1 MKDVEN
7 NSNIEKRN
15 GIDDDSIISELK
27 RAYKD
32 IESKRNTAEFKKIKH
47 AVEQK
52 VLLKD
57 KELKKKTQL

>member
-7 NSNIEKRN
+7 NSDIEKQN
-15 GIDDDSIISELK
+15 GIDDDSIISELR

-57 KELKKKTQL
+57 KELKEKTQL

>member
-47 AVEQK
+47 VVEQK

-57 KELKKKTQL
+57 KELKEKGL

>member
-57 KELKKKTQL
+57 KDLKEKTQL